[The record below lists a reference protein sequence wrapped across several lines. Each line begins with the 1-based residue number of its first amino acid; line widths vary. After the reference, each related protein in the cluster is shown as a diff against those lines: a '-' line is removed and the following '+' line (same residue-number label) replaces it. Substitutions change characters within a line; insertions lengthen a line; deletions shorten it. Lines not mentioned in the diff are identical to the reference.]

1 MSQITLNKNQNGKL
15 KEDNKMSRNDYTKY
29 ARENRVETPV
39 SVEESVVETVEPEV
53 VEEIQ
58 VTVPEV
64 VEMVEPEI
72 VETSCKMGRV
82 IGCMKLN
89 VRRAPKPR
97 AEVICEINCDT
108 EVEVNEDE
116 STIDFYKI
124 CTASGIEGYC
134 VKTYIGMNPD
144 K

>member
-1 MSQITLNKNQNGKL
+1 MSH
-15 KEDNKMSRNDYTKY
+15 NDYTKY
-29 ARENRVETPV
+29 ARETRVEAPV
-39 SVEESVVETVEPEV
+39 VEPELEVKPVADTSMEPETV
-53 VEEIQ
+53 VEIDPVSETEI
-58 VTVPEV
+58 T
-64 VEMVEPEI
+64 EPI
-72 VETSCKMGRV
+72 TETTCNIGRV
-82 IGCMKLN
+82 IGCVKLN

-97 AEVICEINCDT
+97 AEVICEINYDT

-134 VKTYIGMNPD
+134 VKTYISVNPD